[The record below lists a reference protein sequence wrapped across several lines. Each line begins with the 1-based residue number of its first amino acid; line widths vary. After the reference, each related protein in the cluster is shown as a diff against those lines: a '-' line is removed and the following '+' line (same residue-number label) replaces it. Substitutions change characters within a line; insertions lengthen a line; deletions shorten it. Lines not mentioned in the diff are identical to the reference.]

1 MRDSDQEYP
10 LHQPGQ
16 VGHHSPFDDDTEDE
30 LDEKG
35 RLQGSIQG
43 PFHQRETAD
52 TPHLPRHRFR
62 NTLIIGIIAGI
73 LAALQGVI
81 VTLANASL
89 YRTTST
95 TPADK
100 LPFNLAEAVVGL
112 LCLTLI
118 ISLLIYVV
126 AGFIT
131 GKVAVER
138 RMGFLAGFVGA
149 AIAYV
154 LGYVVQQIPGYPG
167 AHATGFS
174 GGLAGIGGG
183 LITSLILLT
192 LSAAIA
198 GLVSLL
204 GAWFATRRH
213 PYYSVQ

>member
-35 RLQGSIQG
+35 RSIQG
-43 PFHQRETAD
+43 PFHQRETAVA
-52 TPHLPRHRFR
+52 PHLPRHRFR

-73 LAALQGVI
+73 LAALQGSI

-100 LPFNLAEAVVGL
+100 LPLNLAEAVVGL

-118 ISLLIYVV
+118 ISLLIYFT

-149 AIAYV
+149 AVAYV

-174 GGLAGIGGG
+174 GGLTGIAGG
-183 LITSLILLT
+183 LTASLILLAI
-192 LSAAIA
+192 SAAIA

-204 GAWFATRRH
+204 GAWLATRRH